1 MDQECQE
8 VNFAAQCLLEMSAGR
23 EAAYFAPL
31 DLRCG
36 SRGSPQQTQEPL
48 FMVARILTDLTRIK
62 QEFPEEELIDG
73 PAAMEEVVVV
83 TMPTKQRGPRRTQAA
98 SSASNAAAAHK
109 KSHRCTFPECTK
121 TYGKSSHLKAH
132 LRTHT
137 GKPSWTSWAVKAPLW
152 VHCIG

>member
-1 MDQECQE
+1 
-8 VNFAAQCLLEMSAGR
+8 
-23 EAAYFAPL
+23 
-31 DLRCG
+31 
-36 SRGSPQQTQEPL
+36 
-48 FMVARILTDLTRIK
+48 MVARILTDLTRIK

-137 GKPSWTSWAVKAPLW
+137 GKP
-152 VHCIG
+152 